1 MKMSNKSEINRLRQE
16 LRYHQTM
23 VRVDLRAVRAGVRK
37 CKEIGQ
43 QMRDLQSGKAV
54 EHKMQRTV
62 GTVPLKKADPQPE
75 VLPVSV
81 VGTHQLPLI

>member
-1 MKMSNKSEINRLRQE
+1 MKTNKTLIKELRQD
-16 LRYHQTM
+16 LHYHQTM

-37 CKEIGQ
+37 CKELGQ

-62 GTVPLKKADPQPE
+62 GTVPLNQTVSKLE
-75 VLPVSV
+75 VLPVKV
-81 VGTHQLPLI
+81 VGTRQLPLI